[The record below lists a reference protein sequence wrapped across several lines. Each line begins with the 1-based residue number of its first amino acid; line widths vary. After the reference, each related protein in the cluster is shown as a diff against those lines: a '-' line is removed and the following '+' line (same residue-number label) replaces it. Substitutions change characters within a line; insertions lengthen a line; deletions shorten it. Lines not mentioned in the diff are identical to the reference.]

1 MIANS
6 ILPPSPETETENS
19 KMDSQLTS
27 PNHSRPRHPAH
38 SSDVPLGKAE
48 RSRRWL
54 WLGVA
59 NSVLIRRTYLVA
71 FDGLL
76 ILAAFYGAF
85 ALRLPEKETLA
96 TAMASVRWL
105 PWLGLISGLP
115 VLLFSG
121 WYRGLT
127 RYAGSH
133 SLYGLI
139 PRAVV
144 MVLVLLMAN
153 TLLGGT
159 QPPRSFWVLYL
170 FLFSGGAIGSRIVLR
185 DVLVSQLDRKSSKRI
200 APNKTAATLIYG
212 AGYSGMNLFNAI
224 RSDRRFS
231 IIGFLDDDTQLHGR
245 TLQNLKIYNP
255 TRLHALI
262 EDHGLNKVLLAMP
275 SISRERKRFLVDQ
288 LSHLGLEVLS
298 IPSLAQMANGQ
309 RIVSDIQPVR
319 IEDLLGREPSK
330 PDSHLLQDSVKGKCV
345 LVTGAGGS
353 IGSELCRQIIALGAR
368 KLLLLDLNE
377 FSLYSIDKE
386 LSSLKAESEIRAI
399 LGDVS
404 DANRLTFICG
414 EYGVQTIFHAAA
426 YKHVPLVEANLC
438 AGISNNLRAT
448 KSVIHA
454 AVEAGIERL
463 TLISTDKAVRP
474 TNAMG
479 ASKRV
484 CELLIQAAAADR
496 AGRKPVMAMV
506 RFGNVLG
513 SSGSVIP
520 LFHEQIS
527 KGGPITVT
535 HQAITRYFMTIP
547 EAVQLVLQATG
558 MARGGELFLLDMG
571 EPVRIAELA
580 RQMIELSGL
589 RVRDEQNPNG
599 DIAIEYTGLRP
610 GEKLYEEL
618 LISARD
624 EATQHPM
631 IRKAKEPNQSSSELN
646 PMVEALEQALD
657 HWDEQATVDALS
669 RLVPEY
675 NKNKKLPPSTD
686 SASRNGLAPDT
697 THPAS
702 PNLTTAP

>member
-1 MIANS
+1 
-6 ILPPSPETETENS
+6 
-19 KMDSQLTS
+19 
-27 PNHSRPRHPAH
+27 
-38 SSDVPLGKAE
+38 
-48 RSRRWL
+48 
-54 WLGVA
+54 
-59 NSVLIRRTYLVA
+59 VLIRRTYLVT

-85 ALRLPEKETLA
+85 ALRLHEKETL
-96 TAMASVRWL
+96 TTTVASVPWL
-105 PWLGLISGLP
+105 PWLAVVSGLP

-139 PRAVV
+139 PRGVV

-153 TLLGGT
+153 TLLGGA
-159 QPPRSFWVLYL
+159 QPPRSFWMLYL
-170 FLFSGGAIGSRIVLR
+170 LLFSGGAISSRIVLR
-185 DVLVSQLDRKSSKRI
+185 DVLVSQLERNSSKRI
-200 APNKTAATLIYG
+200 AAAETDATLIYG
-212 AGYSGMNLFNAI
+212 AGHSGMNLLNAI
-224 RSDRRFS
+224 RSDRRFR

-245 TLQNLKIYNP
+245 TLQNLKIHSP

-262 EDHGLNKVLLAMP
+262 KDHGLNKVLLAMP
-275 SISRERKRFLVDQ
+275 SLSRERKRLLVDQ
-288 LSHLGLEVLS
+288 LSHLGLKVLS
-298 IPSLAQMANGQ
+298 IPSLAQLANGQ
-309 RIVSDIQPVR
+309 RIVSDIQPVL

-330 PDSHLLQDSVKGKCV
+330 PLSHLLQESVKGKCV

-353 IGSELCRQIIALGAR
+353 IGSELCRQILALGAR

-377 FSLYSIDKE
+377 YVLYRIDKE
-386 LSSLKAESEIRAI
+386 LSSQKSGSEIRPI
-399 LGDVS
+399 LGDAS
-404 DANRLTFICG
+404 DANRLTLLCR
-414 EYGVQTIFHAAA
+414 EHRVQTIFHAAA

-448 KSVIHA
+448 KSVIQA
-454 AVEAGIERL
+454 AIEADIERL

-484 CELLIQAAAADR
+484 CELLIQAAAADQ
-496 AGRKPVMAMV
+496 AGRQPVMAMV

-589 RVRDEQNPNG
+589 RVRDELNPNG

-624 EATQHPM
+624 EATQHPL
-631 IRKAKEPNQSSSELN
+631 IRKAKEPNHSSSELE
-646 PMVEALEQALD
+646 PMVEALEKALD
-657 HWDEQATVDALS
+657 RWDEQATILALT

-675 NKNKKLPPSTD
+675 NKDIKVQPT
-686 SASRNGLAPDT
+686 ASVANANGLAPDT

-702 PNLTTAP
+702 TKLPTAP

>member
-1 MIANS
+1 M
-6 ILPPSPETETENS
+6 
-19 KMDSQLTS
+19 
-27 PNHSRPRHPAH
+27 
-38 SSDVPLGKAE
+38 
-48 RSRRWL
+48 
-54 WLGVA
+54 
-59 NSVLIRRTYLVA
+59 
-71 FDGLL
+71 
-76 ILAAFYGAF
+76 
-85 ALRLPEKETLA
+85 
-96 TAMASVRWL
+96 
-105 PWLGLISGLP
+105 
-115 VLLFSG
+115 
-121 WYRGLT
+121 
-127 RYAGSH
+127 
-133 SLYGLI
+133 
-139 PRAVV
+139 
-144 MVLVLLMAN
+144 
-153 TLLGGT
+153 
-159 QPPRSFWVLYL
+159 LYL
-170 FLFSGGAIGSRIVLR
+170 LLFSGGAICSRIVLR
-185 DVLVSQLDRKSSKRI
+185 DVLVSRLERNSSKRI
-200 APNKTAATLIYG
+200 AADKTDATLIYG
-212 AGYSGMNLFNAI
+212 AGHSGMNLLNAL
-224 RSDRRFS
+224 RSDRRFR

-245 TLQNLKIYNP
+245 TLQNLKIDSP

-262 EDHGLNKVLLAMP
+262 KDHGLNKVLLAMP
-275 SISRERKRFLVDQ
+275 SLSRERKRLLVDQ

-298 IPSLAQMANGQ
+298 IPSLAQLANGQ
-309 RIVSDIQPVR
+309 RIVSDIQPVL

-330 PDSHLLQDSVKGKCV
+330 PLSHLLQESVKGKCV

-353 IGSELCRQIIALGAR
+353 IGSELCRQILALGAR

-377 FSLYSIDKE
+377 YVLYRIDKE
-386 LSSLKAESEIRAI
+386 LSSQKGTSEIRPI
-399 LGDVS
+399 LGDAS
-404 DANRLTFICG
+404 DANRLTLICR
-414 EYGVQTIFHAAA
+414 EHRVQTIFHAAA

-448 KSVIHA
+448 KSVIQA
-454 AVEAGIERL
+454 AIEADIERL

-484 CELLIQAAAADR
+484 CELLIQAAAADL
-496 AGRKPVMAMV
+496 AGRQPVMAMV

-558 MARGGELFLLDMG
+558 MAQGGELFLLDMG

-589 RVRDEQNPNG
+589 RVRDELNPNG

-624 EATQHPM
+624 EATQHPL
-631 IRKAKEPNQSSSELN
+631 IRKAKEPNHSSSELK
-646 PMVEALEQALD
+646 PMIEALEKALD
-657 HWDEQATVDALS
+657 LWDEQATMMALS

-675 NKNKKLPPSTD
+675 NKYIKVQPTIDLAKAN
-686 SASRNGLAPDT
+686 ALAPDT

-702 PNLTTAP
+702 PKLPTAP

>member
-1 MIANS
+1 M
-6 ILPPSPETETENS
+6 
-19 KMDSQLTS
+19 
-27 PNHSRPRHPAH
+27 
-38 SSDVPLGKAE
+38 
-48 RSRRWL
+48 
-54 WLGVA
+54 
-59 NSVLIRRTYLVA
+59 IRRTYLVT

-85 ALRLPEKETLA
+85 ALRLHEKETLA
-96 TAMASVRWL
+96 TTMSSLRWL
-105 PWLGLISGLP
+105 PWLALISGLP

-144 MVLVLLMAN
+144 MVLVLLMTN

-170 FLFSGGAIGSRIVLR
+170 LLFSGAAIGSRIVLR
-185 DVLVSQLDRKSSKRI
+185 DVLVSQLDRKSSNQI
-200 APNKTAATLIYG
+200 ETDKTDATLIYG

-224 RSDRRFS
+224 RSDRRFR

-245 TLQNLKIYNP
+245 TLQNLKIHSP

-262 EDHGLNKVLLAMP
+262 KDYGLNKVLLAMP
-275 SISRERKRFLVDQ
+275 SLSRERKRLLVDQ

-298 IPSLAQMANGQ
+298 IPSLAQLANGQ
-309 RIVSDIQPVR
+309 RIVSDIQPVL

-330 PDSHLLQDSVKGKCV
+330 PDSHLLQESVKEKCV

-353 IGSELCRQIIALGAR
+353 IGSELCRQVLALGAK

-377 FSLYSIDKE
+377 YALYSIDKE
-386 LSSLKAESEIRAI
+386 LNSLKAESEIRPI
-399 LGDVS
+399 LGDAS
-404 DANRLTFICG
+404 DSKRLTLICL
-414 EYGVQTIFHAAA
+414 EHGVQTIYHAAA

-448 KSVIHA
+448 QSVIHA
-454 AVEAGIERL
+454 AKQAGIERL

-484 CELLIQAAAADR
+484 CELLIQAAAADQ
-496 AGRKPVMAMV
+496 AGRQPVMAMV

-589 RVRDEQNPNG
+589 RVKDEQNPNG
-599 DIAIEYTGLRP
+599 DIAIEFTGLRP

-624 EATQHPM
+624 EATQHPL
-631 IRKAKEPNQSSSELN
+631 IRKAKEPNHSSSELK
-646 PMVEALEQALD
+646 PMVEALEKALD
-657 HWDEQATVDALS
+657 RWDEQATVLALS

-675 NKNKKLPPSTD
+675 NIDKKLQPTNQ
-686 SASRNGLAPDT
+686 AANGNGLAPNAA
-697 THPAS
+697 HPAS
-702 PNLTTAP
+702 SNLSTSP

>member
-1 MIANS
+1 M
-6 ILPPSPETETENS
+6 
-19 KMDSQLTS
+19 
-27 PNHSRPRHPAH
+27 
-38 SSDVPLGKAE
+38 
-48 RSRRWL
+48 
-54 WLGVA
+54 
-59 NSVLIRRTYLVA
+59 IRRTYLVT

-85 ALRLPEKETLA
+85 ALRLHEKETL
-96 TAMASVRWL
+96 TTTVASVRWL
-105 PWLGLISGLP
+105 PWLALASGLP

-139 PRAVV
+139 PRSLV

-153 TLLGGT
+153 TLLGGA

-170 FLFSGGAIGSRIVLR
+170 LLFSGGAIGSRIVLR
-185 DVLVSQLDRKSSKRI
+185 DVLVSQLERKSSKQI
-200 APNKTAATLIYG
+200 VADKTDATLIYG
-212 AGYSGMNLFNAI
+212 AGHSGMNLFNAI
-224 RSDRRFS
+224 RNDRRFR
-231 IIGFLDDDTQLHGR
+231 IIGFLDDNTQLHGR
-245 TLQNLKIYNP
+245 TLQNLKIHSP
-255 TRLHALI
+255 TNLHALI
-262 EDHGLNKVLLAMP
+262 KNHALNKVLLAMP
-275 SISRERKRFLVDQ
+275 SLSRQRKRLLVDQ

-298 IPSLAQMANGQ
+298 IPSLAQLANGQ
-309 RIVSDIQPVR
+309 RIVSDIQPVL

-330 PDSHLLQDSVKGKCV
+330 PHSDLLKESVKGKCV

-353 IGSELCRQIIALGAR
+353 IGSELCRQILALGAK

-377 FSLYSIDKE
+377 FALYNIDKE
-386 LSSLKAESEIRAI
+386 LSSQKAESEIRPI

-404 DANRLTFICG
+404 DANRLTLICR
-414 EYGVQTIFHAAA
+414 EHGVQTIFHAAA

-454 AVEAGIERL
+454 AIEAGIERL

-484 CELLIQAAAADR
+484 CELLIQAAAADL
-496 AGRKPVMAMV
+496 AGRQPVFAMV

-599 DIAIEYTGLRP
+599 DIAIEFTGLRP

-624 EATQHPM
+624 EATQHPL
-631 IRKAKEPNQSSSELN
+631 IRKAKEPNHSSSDLK
-646 PMVEALEQALD
+646 PMVEALEKALD
-657 HWDEQATVDALS
+657 QWDEQATVLALS

-675 NKNKKLPPSTD
+675 NKDKKAQPTTD
-686 SASRNGLAPDT
+686 RPTGNGIAPDA

-702 PNLTTAP
+702 PKLPTAP

>member
-1 MIANS
+1 
-6 ILPPSPETETENS
+6 
-19 KMDSQLTS
+19 
-27 PNHSRPRHPAH
+27 
-38 SSDVPLGKAE
+38 
-48 RSRRWL
+48 
-54 WLGVA
+54 
-59 NSVLIRRTYLVA
+59 
-71 FDGLL
+71 
-76 ILAAFYGAF
+76 
-85 ALRLPEKETLA
+85 
-96 TAMASVRWL
+96 
-105 PWLGLISGLP
+105 
-115 VLLFSG
+115 
-121 WYRGLT
+121 
-127 RYAGSH
+127 
-133 SLYGLI
+133 
-139 PRAVV
+139 
-144 MVLVLLMAN
+144 MVLVLLMTN

-170 FLFSGGAIGSRIVLR
+170 LLFSGAAIGSRIVLR
-185 DVLVSQLDRKSSKRI
+185 DVLVSQLDRKSSNQI
-200 APNKTAATLIYG
+200 ATDKTDATLIYG

-224 RSDRRFS
+224 RSDRRFL

-245 TLQNLKIYNP
+245 TLQNLKIHSP

-262 EDHGLNKVLLAMP
+262 KDYGLNKVLLAMP
-275 SISRERKRFLVDQ
+275 SLSRERKRLLVDQ

-298 IPSLAQMANGQ
+298 IPSLAQLANGQ
-309 RIVSDIQPVR
+309 RIVSDIQPVL

-330 PDSHLLQDSVKGKCV
+330 PDSHLLQESVKEKCV

-353 IGSELCRQIIALGAR
+353 IGSELCRQVLALGAK

-377 FSLYSIDKE
+377 YALYSIDKE
-386 LSSLKAESEIRAI
+386 LNSLKAESEIRPI
-399 LGDVS
+399 LGDAS
-404 DANRLTFICG
+404 DSKRLTLICL
-414 EYGVQTIFHAAA
+414 EHGVQTIYHAAA

-448 KSVIHA
+448 QSVIHA
-454 AVEAGIERL
+454 AKQAGIERL

-484 CELLIQAAAADR
+484 CELLIQAAAADQ
-496 AGRKPVMAMV
+496 AGRQPVMAMV

-589 RVRDEQNPNG
+589 RVKDEQNPNG
-599 DIAIEYTGLRP
+599 DIAIEFTGLRP

-624 EATQHPM
+624 EATQHPL
-631 IRKAKEPNQSSSELN
+631 IRKAKEPNHSSSELK
-646 PMVEALEQALD
+646 PMVEALEKALD
-657 HWDEQATVDALS
+657 RWDEQATVLALS

-675 NKNKKLPPSTD
+675 SIDKKLQPTNQ
-686 SASRNGLAPDT
+686 AANGNGLAPNAA
-697 THPAS
+697 HPAS
-702 PNLTTAP
+702 SNLSTSP

>member
-1 MIANS
+1 
-6 ILPPSPETETENS
+6 
-19 KMDSQLTS
+19 MDSKLTS
-27 PNHSRPRHPAH
+27 PEPMVTGSPAKKAAR
-38 SSDVPLGKAE
+38 SSDGAPLKAARR
-48 RSRRWL
+48 RSL
-54 WLGVA
+54 WSRLA
-59 NSVLIRRTYLVA
+59 DSVLLRRTYLVT
-71 FDGLL
+71 FDGCL

-85 ALRLPEKETLA
+85 VLRLHEQETLA
-96 TAMASVRWL
+96 TTMASVRWL
-105 PWLGLISGLP
+105 PWLALASGLP
-115 VLLFSG
+115 VLLLSG

-144 MVLVLLMAN
+144 MVLVLLMTN
-153 TLLGGT
+153 TLLGGS

-170 FLFSGGAIGSRIVLR
+170 LLFSGAAIGSRIVLR
-185 DVLVSQLDRKSSKRI
+185 DVLVSQLDRHSNKHI
-200 APNKTAATLIYG
+200 AADETNATLIYG
-212 AGYSGMNLFNAI
+212 AGYSGMNLFSAL
-224 RSDRRFS
+224 RTDRRFL
-231 IIGFLDDDTQLHGR
+231 IIGFLDDDSQLHGR
-245 TLQNLKIYNP
+245 TLQNLKIHSP
-255 TRLHALI
+255 MRLRALI
-262 EDHGLNKVLLAMP
+262 KDHGVNKVLLAIP
-275 SISRERKRFLVDQ
+275 SLSRERKRLLVDQ

-298 IPSLAQMANGQ
+298 IPSLAQLANGQ

-330 PDSHLLQDSVKGKCV
+330 ADPNLLGASVKGKCV

-353 IGSELCRQIIALGAR
+353 IGSELCRQIIALEAD

-377 FSLYSIDKE
+377 YALYSIDKE
-386 LSSLKAESEIRAI
+386 LGPQNQGCLITPI
-399 LGDVS
+399 LGDAS
-404 DANRLTFICG
+404 DPKRLTQICL
-414 EYGVQTIFHAAA
+414 EHGVQTIFHAAA
-426 YKHVPLVEANLC
+426 YKHVPLIESNIC
-438 AGISNNLRAT
+438 AGIANNLRAT
-448 KSVIHA
+448 QSVIHA
-454 AVEAGIERL
+454 AMAAGIERL

-484 CELLIQAAAADR
+484 CELLIQAAAADLLAR
-496 AGRKPVMAMV
+496 QPIMAMV

-520 LFHEQIS
+520 LFHEQIA

-535 HQAITRYFMTIP
+535 HPAITRYFMTIP

-589 RVRDEQNPNG
+589 RVKDDQNPNG
-599 DIAIEYTGLRP
+599 DIAIHYTGLRP

-624 EATQHPM
+624 EATQHPL
-631 IRKAKEPNQSSSELN
+631 IRKAKEPSQSSSDLA
-646 PMVEALEQALD
+646 PMITALASALD
-657 HWDEQATVDALS
+657 QWDEEATIQALS

-675 NKNKKLPPSTD
+675 LKDKPAAP
-686 SASRNGLAPDT
+686 ASVAAKSNGLSADAA
-697 THPAS
+697 HPVS
-702 PNLTTAP
+702 PNLFNAP

>member
-1 MIANS
+1 MLA
-6 ILPPSPETETENS
+6 
-19 KMDSQLTS
+19 D
-27 PNHSRPRHPAH
+27 
-38 SSDVPLGKAE
+38 
-48 RSRRWL
+48 
-54 WLGVA
+54 
-59 NSVLIRRTYLVA
+59 SVLIRRTYLVA

-85 ALRLPEKETLA
+85 ALRLQEKET
-96 TAMASVRWL
+96 MAAVMANVRWL
-105 PWLGLISGLP
+105 PWLALISGLP

-153 TLLGGT
+153 TLLGGA
-159 QPPRSFWVLYL
+159 QPPRSFWLLYL
-170 FLFSGGAIGSRIVLR
+170 LLFSGGAIGSRIVLR
-185 DVLVSQLDRKSSKRI
+185 DVLVNQLDQNSSKQI
-200 APNKTAATLIYG
+200 SGEQTNSTLIYG
-212 AGYSGMNLFNAI
+212 AGHSGMNLLNAL
-224 RSDRRFS
+224 RSDRRFR
-231 IIGFLDDDTQLHGR
+231 IIGFLDDDIQLHGR
-245 TLQNLKIYNP
+245 TLQNLKIHSP
-255 TRLHALI
+255 TRLRSLATH
-262 EDHGLNKVLLAMP
+262 HGVNKVLLAVP
-275 SISRERKRFLVDQ
+275 SLSRERKRHLVDQ

-298 IPSLAQMANGQ
+298 IPSLAQLANGQ
-309 RIVSDIQPVR
+309 RIVSDIQPVL

-330 PDSHLLQDSVKGKCV
+330 ADPDLLGASVKGKCV

-353 IGSELCRQIIALGAR
+353 IGSELCRQILSLEAN

-377 FSLYSIDKE
+377 YALYSIEKE
-386 LSSLKAESEIRAI
+386 LRLENQPGEIKPI
-399 LGDVS
+399 LGDAS
-404 DANRLTFICG
+404 DEKRLTQICHK
-414 EYGVQTIFHAAA
+414 YGVQTIFHAAA
-426 YKHVPLVEANLC
+426 YKHVPLIESNLC

-448 KSVIHA
+448 QSVIHA
-454 AVEAGIERL
+454 AMAAGIERL

-484 CELLIQAAAADR
+484 CELLIQAAAADLG
-496 AGRKPVMAMV
+496 GRQPVMTMV

-520 LFHEQIS
+520 LFHEQIA

-535 HQAITRYFMTIP
+535 HPAITRYFMTIP

-558 MARGGELFLLDMG
+558 MAQGGELFLLDMG

-580 RQMIELSGL
+580 HQMIELSGL

-599 DIAIEYTGLRP
+599 DISIHYTGLRP

-624 EATQHPM
+624 EPTEHPL
-631 IRKAKEPNQSSSELN
+631 IRKAKEPNQSSSELG
-646 PMVEALEQALD
+646 PMVKALRDALD
-657 HWDEQATVDALS
+657 QWDEEATMQALS

-675 NKNKKLPPSTD
+675 KKENPQEMATVS
-686 SASRNGLAPDT
+686 GKLAGRSNDAV
-697 THPAS
+697 HPATPKLS
-702 PNLTTAP
+702 TAP